1 MAKMTMGR
9 AVKRWWRYLA
19 AKAHVMQEELADPKV
34 QLEQAIQEAREQHQ
48 RLTEQAANVIANQR
62 QAQVRL
68 DQAVKDY
75 EKADAMAR
83 QGLLLA
89 DQQSRSGDPVKA
101 ARFVEAAEAQA
112 TKAIS
117 LESELRE
124 REQTLLQATRQ
135 AEDAKAA
142 VVQNSTLLQ
151 QKLTEREKLLTAL
164 DQAKMQEAMNAAVRQ
179 LTSTLGED
187 VPTFE
192 QVRHKIDVRLAR
204 AQGMAEL
211 TGAQVRIGVDA
222 RMLEIE
228 QEQSAAEARARLARM
243 RLEMGIPEAKALEAG
258 DPCVEA
264 EGRLR
269 AVEELG

>member
-1 MAKMTMGR
+1 
-9 AVKRWWRYLA
+9 
-19 AKAHVMQEELADPKV
+19 V

-68 DQAVKDY
+68 DRAVTDY

-89 DQQSRSGDPVKA
+89 DRESRSGDPAKA

-112 TKAIS
+112 AKAIS

-135 AEDAKAA
+135 AEDAKSA

-179 LTSTLGED
+179 LTSMLGED

-192 QVRHKIDVRLAR
+192 QVRHKIDARLAR

-211 TGAQVRIGVDA
+211 TAIQSGIGVDA

-258 DPCVEA
+258 GPSVEV